1 MPTLT
6 NFIHIGIGKT
16 GTTSIQATLAAGAA
30 QLRRQGFAY
39 PNSGRIG
46 DAHYG
51 LFDLNSGLVN
61 KEQMQNLKAE
71 VEDLKTENCILSSE
85 SFIYCPVQFIRALQD
100 IIGDDVKIVMYAREQ
115 TKLISSGFM
124 QWVRSGREYEGT
136 LENFLRRHSASFD
149 FMKLIEPWSA
159 TFGRQNI
166 IANVYHP
173 EVIGKNVVSHFLQL
187 LGIRAA
193 EISAEWFNP
202 SLLPETLPV
211 IREVD
216 SWPIDDTQRS
226 RFIHALLDLSKKLA
240 PASSEDL
247 VTHEVRSDIINFY
260 SDSNALF
267 AAEYI
272 PENQR
277 HLLSLV

>member
-1 MPTLT
+1 MTK
-6 NFIHIGIGKT
+6 FVHIGIGKT
-16 GTTSIQATLAAGAA
+16 GTTSIQATLAAGAS
-30 QLRRQGFAY
+30 QLPRQGFSY
-39 PNSGRIG
+39 PNAGRIG

-61 KEQMQNLKAE
+61 KEQMLNLKAE
-71 VEDLKTENCILSSE
+71 VDAGKTEHCILSSE
-85 SFIYCPVQFIRALQD
+85 SFIYCPIQFIRDLK
-100 IIGDDVKIVMYAREQ
+100 DVVGTDVRVVVYVREQ
-115 TKLISSGFM
+115 TKLISSGFL
-124 QWVRSGREYEGT
+124 QWVRSGRDYDGT

-149 FMKLIEPWSA
+149 FMKLIEPWAA
-159 TFGRQNI
+159 TFGGQSI

-173 EVIGKNVVSHFLQL
+173 EVIGKNVVGHFLQL

-193 EISAEWFNP
+193 EISPEWFNP

-216 SWPIDDTQRS
+216 SWAIEDKLRA
-226 RFIHALLDLSKKLA
+226 RFIHALLEMSKKLA

-247 VTHEVRSDIINFY
+247 VTPSVRSDIVNLY
-260 SDSNALF
+260 SDSNARF
-267 AAEYI
+267 ALEYI

-277 HLLSLV
+277 HLLRLA